1 MFNNKNYDEDYDS
14 DFYYHKNKTQFRK
27 NKNYNNYDD
36 YEEDYNNDNILQI
49 YYDLRREISSICL
62 LDSDIYEQIIE
73 YEEKYKYLYDGSI
86 RNYIKNQK
94 FIINKIYNKYKKTKC
109 IHNIKKNTNSF
120 EHIYADLESLV
131 INSNQLINLNEFK
144 YNNNLY
150 IYYCDKIITSIS
162 QYDNYYRKT
171 HEYQLCYGNN
181 IYYVVFN
188 TFKYYNACPNCGK
201 NELLREE
208 NRFFHLSS
216 CRIEKRQYIKQYFIS
231 FLSTYNIDHA
241 KLIFNRFSEMIEL
254 DNNFYYTHSHKIKL
268 FTLDTILLLNIFPKD
283 LSRYIMSFLLQ
294 EVF

>member
-14 DFYYHKNKTQFRK
+14 EFYYHKNKTLII
-27 NKNYNNYDD
+27 NDD
-36 YEEDYNNDNILQI
+36 DYNNTNIIQT
-49 YYDLRREISSICL
+49 YYDLQREISSICL
-62 LDSDIYEQIIE
+62 LNPDIYEQIDE
-73 YEEKYKYLYDGSI
+73 YEKNYKYLYDGSI
-86 RNYIKNQK
+86 RNYIKNKK
-94 FIINKIYNKYKKTKC
+94 FIINKIYNKYTKTKC

-120 EHIYADLESLV
+120 EHTYTDLESLV
-131 INSNQLINLNEFK
+131 IINSNQLINLNEFK

-162 QYDNYYRKT
+162 QYDNYRKT

-188 TFKYYNACPNCGK
+188 TFTYYNACPNCGK

-231 FLSTYNIDHA
+231 FLSTYNINHA
-241 KLIFNRFSEMIEL
+241 KLLFNEFIEMIEL
-254 DNNFYYTHSHKIKL
+254 DNNFYYTISHKIKL
-268 FTLDTILLLNIFPKD
+268 FTLDTILLLNMFPKD
-283 LSRYIMSFLLQ
+283 LIRYIMSFLL
-294 EVF
+294 